1 MTFNSKVRFCD
12 IIAISEEI
20 SLEVGWSKFRCPII
34 LLGGSSSSVS
44 EVKLPSRLI
53 ISFC

>member
-34 LLGGSSSSVS
+34 LLGGSSSFVS
-44 EVKLPSRLI
+44 EIKSLSRLSI
-53 ISFC
+53 TFC